1 MTEIHHVQRHTVTG
15 AATQGSLRVVAT
27 RGELV
32 STHMPKK
39 LRIEN
44 WLHKCQLLVSVTLPL
59 GGTVSK
65 LNFYGLEGKLVI
77 G

>member
-15 AATQGSLRVVAT
+15 AATRGSLHVVAT

-44 WLHKCQLLVSVTLPL
+44 WLHECQLLVSVTLPL

-65 LNFYGLEGKLVI
+65 LNFYGLGGKLVI